1 VKPLATALAL
11 SSYLLVACGG
21 DDTSGSAPPPPDPND
36 KRGLALYCL
45 EYEKEIQ
52 AKEVGENAIQ
62 VGDDPESDPRIE
74 FFVTSGEAE
83 GRQFQGN
90 AQGAEHI
97 GNALLFVREGSDEL
111 LEEIE
116 ACLQDL

>member
-1 VKPLATALAL
+1 VKWLATTLSACLLLAG
-11 SSYLLVACGG
+11 CGG
-21 DDTSGSAPPPPDPND
+21 EDGPPNPND
-36 KRGLALYCL
+36 KRGSALWCL
-45 EYEKEIQ
+45 EEQKGIQ
-52 AKEVGENAIQ
+52 AELSGENAIQ
-62 VGDDPESDPRIE
+62 VGDDETTQPRIE

-97 GNALLFVREGSDEL
+97 ANALLFVREGEDDL

-116 ACLQDL
+116 DCLQDL

>member
-1 VKPLATALAL
+1 MRWFSPILAACALA
-11 SSYLLVACGG
+11 AGCGG
-21 DDTSGSAPPPPDPND
+21 EGVERPPGVQPPNPND
-36 KRGLALYCL
+36 KRAVALDCL
-45 EYEKEIQ
+45 LYEKELDAELTADNAIT
-52 AKEVGENAIQ
+52 VGEDA
-62 VGDDPESDPRIE
+62 DSDPRIE
-74 FFVTSGEAE
+74 FFVTTGEAE

-97 GNALLFVREGSDEL
+97 GNALLFVRQGDDDL